1 MKTMK
6 KGYYHVSSHGL
17 ERNNIFKS
25 RDDFIAGMN
34 DVAICVLGYDVSI
47 ICFCLMSNHFHFV
60 LYGTL
65 DECRKFADAYKHR
78 CAMRMRFSSGEAH
91 GLKDVGIRIDKVDS
105 QEYLENVI
113 AYVLRNPLAA
123 GIRLLPVY
131 YRWSSAS
138 VYFNGK
144 MNMSGEKLNE
154 MSERRRFRITKSR
167 ISLPDHYM
175 VDEEGMIMPSCYV
188 DVKAV
193 EDIFR
198 HPSRLMLLLAKKVE
212 NDVEI
217 RLGAADDVNMT
228 DQEVL
233 THMNELIRKEFNA
246 DSINRISMDQR
257 LKLCL
262 LLKRNCRAGLKQ
274 IARLTRLDPELVA
287 RVV

>member
-1 MKTMK
+1 
-6 KGYYHVSSHGL
+6 
-17 ERNNIFKS
+17 
-25 RDDFIAGMN
+25 
-34 DVAICVLGYDVSI
+34 
-47 ICFCLMSNHFHFV
+47 
-60 LYGTL
+60 
-65 DECRKFADAYKHR
+65 
-78 CAMRMRFSSGEAH
+78 
-91 GLKDVGIRIDKVDS
+91 
-105 QEYLENVI
+105 
-113 AYVLRNPLAA
+113 
-123 GIRLLPVY
+123 
-131 YRWSSAS
+131 
-138 VYFNGK
+138 
-144 MNMSGEKLNE
+144 MSGEKLNE

-188 DVKAV
+188 DVKTV

-233 THMNELIRKEFNA
+233 THMNELIRKEFKA

-287 RVV
+287 RIV